1 MSKVT
6 RILRLNC
13 VQRFQIYVS
22 VVWLDWL
29 EGHNSGLSLSHELAL
44 IFRRW
49 FVAVL
54 HQFVESIQGCESV
67 IDLEFV
73 VDVFEMFIDGAFT
86 DLEGVGYFV
95 STHSCI

>member
-22 VVWLDWL
+22 LVWL
-29 EGHNSGLSLSHELAL
+29 EGHNSGLSLSHELAR
-44 IFRRW
+44 IFRRL